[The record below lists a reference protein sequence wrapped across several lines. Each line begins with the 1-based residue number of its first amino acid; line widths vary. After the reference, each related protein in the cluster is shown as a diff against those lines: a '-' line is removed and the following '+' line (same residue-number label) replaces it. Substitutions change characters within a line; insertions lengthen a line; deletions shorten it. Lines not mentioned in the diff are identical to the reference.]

1 MMIDV
6 VEVVGIVTIGMVV
19 VVVLVSAVVV
29 VAAVVVVGAALVVV
43 VTVVVEDVELGRT
56 PSSPQATS
64 RAAASTVPGNENPR
78 VIIASSRAH
87 LTEKR
92 ARCACKFEEVQ

>member
-1 MMIDV
+1 MMMIDV

-29 VAAVVVVGAALVVV
+29 GAAVVVV